1 MKSQSRKHSG
11 KQTFF
16 DAKIAFK
23 KKKEYGAGAT
33 VVSQGEDCSDIHY
46 VETGFV
52 KLTVVS
58 KRGKGAVLGMLG
70 AGDFFGEACI
80 GGDTVYSSTATAVT
94 PTSVWFMP
102 GKIMLRTLRE
112 NSTFA
117 MEFISYLLR
126 RDRLIEQDLIDHLLQ
141 FSGADRGLIERVDVY
156 IGKDTGETF
165 TQWLARYG
173 LPPDADPKGDPLGK
187 GMTYQQQFIAGTA
200 RVDPK
205 PGACDNC
212 GVTALCRIQ
221 ELRSDC

>member
-46 VETGFV
+46 VETGLV

-58 KRGKGAVLGMLG
+58 KGGKGAVLGMLG

-80 GGDTVYSSTATAVT
+80 GGDTVYSTTATAIT
-94 PTSVWFMP
+94 ATSVWFMP
-102 GKIMLRTLRE
+102 GKIMLRALRE

-141 FSGADRGLIERVDVY
+141 FSEKR
-156 IGKDTGETF
+156 
-165 TQWLARYG
+165 LARTLLSLAQSGQNGEMASMLENIGQDTLADMIGTTRSRVNFFMNRFRKSGHIHYNHAGG
-173 LPPDADPKGDPLGK
+173 LKIFPSLADVLQD
-187 GMTYQQQFIAGTA
+187 
-200 RVDPK
+200 
-205 PGACDNC
+205 
-212 GVTALCRIQ
+212 
-221 ELRSDC
+221 

>member
-1 MKSQSRKHSG
+1 MLDTRPVTVASG
-11 KQTFF
+11 
-16 DAKIAFK
+16 AGAASIAVPF
-23 KKKEYGAGAT
+23 ASGAT

-80 GGDTVYSSTATAVT
+80 GGDTVYSSTAIAVT

-126 RDRLIEQDLIDHLLQ
+126 RDRLI
-141 FSGADRGLIERVDVY
+141 DVRA
-156 IGKDTGETF
+156 IRK
-165 TQWLARYG
+165 A
-173 LPPDADPKGDPLGK
+173 
-187 GMTYQQQFIAGTA
+187 
-200 RVDPK
+200 
-205 PGACDNC
+205 
-212 GVTALCRIQ
+212 
-221 ELRSDC
+221 